1 MDYLLGKFDFHGFVN
16 AVMKLMQ
23 REANQDRATLVGG
36 NFVFIHYQVDQDQES
51 DGRLLILM
59 VDKKGV
65 FDFDENL
72 IPEKVPS
79 INIDALR
86 QAVLIDLTLFKA
98 SYPDN
103 VGEPYL
109 HFISGKSKSEFFKR
123 ALGCDPKVDNN
134 RSIQHISMAF
144 DDFSKKIKINSV
156 DKVKVNKAIEAFLKE
171 KAKDPIDKKVSIE
184 DIANCIAKTLLKKK
198 DVAKKFIQFVDHGE
212 YLIDDYFE
220 PSRFSDK
227 EFGKIKI
234 VDEDRDYEITFDI
247 DSISDDKDS
256 GAKIIYNRGDGV
268 ITIKLARTSMEQINR
283 KIPQK

>member
-1 MDYLLGKFDFHGFVN
+1 MTDVNEIECPKCGNIHDSKELCECGYDPELCKGNGKYSAKHALTATLDLVPNNKGSNFISEIGLEWKLDTEDVVQFITRADKKFMGKRKSHGVMKKDLMPLNTPSVFLDYLLGKFDFHGFVN

-109 HFISGKSKSEFFKR
+109 HFISGKSKSEFF
-123 ALGCDPKVDNN
+123 
-134 RSIQHISMAF
+134 
-144 DDFSKKIKINSV
+144 
-156 DKVKVNKAIEAFLKE
+156 
-171 KAKDPIDKKVSIE
+171 
-184 DIANCIAKTLLKKK
+184 
-198 DVAKKFIQFVDHGE
+198 
-212 YLIDDYFE
+212 
-220 PSRFSDK
+220 
-227 EFGKIKI
+227 
-234 VDEDRDYEITFDI
+234 
-247 DSISDDKDS
+247 
-256 GAKIIYNRGDGV
+256 
-268 ITIKLARTSMEQINR
+268 
-283 KIPQK
+283 